1 MKEIIMSCF
10 NKWKTN
16 YNFKTLI
23 GSAGS
28 FLVTTAF
35 ALYNGF
41 LGLRYGSVWNG
52 CICVYYILLSVTR
65 GIIPFVE
72 KKNLVL
78 SENAVKK
85 RRILTF
91 RITSVIML
99 VTDIALIIPIAL
111 MVLNTRSVNM
121 GLIPSIT
128 MATYTTFKIV
138 TAAINIKKAGKSDNI
153 LVREIGTI
161 NFIDACVSVLTLQNT
176 LIIVNQ
182 GENSGDMFLLSAISS
197 AAIFLLIA
205 TVSVWS
211 IVTGVKII
219 KSSARG

>member
-1 MKEIIMSCF
+1 MKEIIKICF

-23 GSAGS
+23 SSAGA
-28 FLVTTAF
+28 FLITTAF

-72 KKNLVL
+72 KKNLAL
-78 SENAVKK
+78 SENAAKN

-91 RITSVIML
+91 RVTSIIIL
-99 VTDIALIIPIAL
+99 VTDIALIVPIAL
-111 MVLNTRSVNM
+111 MVLNDRYVNM
-121 GLIPSIT
+121 GLIPSIA

-138 TAAINIKKAGKSDNI
+138 TAIMNIKKARKSDNI
-153 LVREIGTI
+153 LVREIRTI

-197 AAIFLLIA
+197 AAIFLIII

-211 IVTGVKII
+211 IVTGVRAC
-219 KSSARG
+219 SH